1 MIKINLLP
9 TKRKPAR
16 KMTDLQKQ
24 AVLGGLVLGGVVTA
38 MILYT
43 ASLNQKISE
52 RQKKREATKAKIAQQ
67 ETMLKEVKNVEDE
80 EKKVTE
86 KIDVIEQLKKNQQG
100 PVRMLDEISRAVP
113 KGVAITAITES
124 AGNIN
129 MNGDAFTNEDIV
141 KFVENLKSSPFLQE
155 IYLLESSLAK
165 EKETEIYR
173 FKLQMKYKGV

>member
-9 TKRKPAR
+9 TKRKPSR
-16 KMTDLQKQ
+16 KITDLQKQ
-24 AVLGGLVLGGVVTA
+24 AVLGGLILGGVITGMV
-38 MILYT
+38 LYT
-43 ASLNQKISE
+43 ASLNQKIAQ
-52 RQKKREATKAKIAQQ
+52 RQQKRDATKTKIAQQ

-86 KIDVIEQLKKNQQG
+86 KINVIEQLKKNQQG

-113 KGVAITAITES
+113 TGIGITSITEA
-124 AGNIN
+124 AGRINI
-129 MNGDAFTNEDIV
+129 NGDAFTNEDIV
-141 KFVENLKSSPFLQE
+141 KFVENLKASPFFQE
-155 IYLLESSLAK
+155 IYLLESMLAK